1 MTKFDPNNFK
11 GVIPAMIT
19 SFNKD
24 ESINKEGIRKTV
36 NYLISERVDGLY
48 ITGSTG
54 ETFLMSQEEK
64 KQAIEIIVE
73 EVNGRVPVIAHIGS
87 IGTKITNELG
97 QYAEKVG
104 VDALSALPPFYY
116 GFSNDEIFNYYE
128 DISDSTNLPIT
139 VYNISHANL
148 MDLDML
154 KRLASIKN
162 VDGVKYTAPTH
173 FNFSKIKKEIGENFK
188 IYSGMDEMA
197 LSGLISGAD
206 GIIGSFYNLMPEL
219 FIEIYKQV
227 KNNQINEAKKIQ
239 EKINIIILF
248 ALKKSGYPFI
258 KMGLKWLNVDSGY
271 VRRPFNSIIDSENE
285 NTIINELK
293 ILTKENDLTG
303 IKFLETL

>member
-1 MTKFDPNNFK
+1 MKQFDPNNIN

-36 NYLISERVDGLY
+36 NYLISAKVDGLY

-87 IGTKITNELG
+87 IGTKITTELG
-97 QYAEKVG
+97 QYAEKIG

-116 GFSNDEIFNYYE
+116 GFSNDEIFNYYQ
-128 DISDSTNLPIT
+128 DISNSSNLPIT
-139 VYNISHANL
+139 VYNNSHAHL

-162 VDGVKYTAPTH
+162 VKGVKYTAPTH
-173 FNFSKIKKEIGENFK
+173 FNFSKIKKEIGNSFK
-188 IYSGMDEMA
+188 IYSGMDEMS

-219 FIEIYKQV
+219 FVDIYAKI
-227 KNNQINEAKKIQ
+227 KEENINEAKKIQ
-239 EKINIIILF
+239 EKINIIIMY
-248 ALKKSGYPFI
+248 ALSKSGYPFI
-258 KMGLKWLNVDSGY
+258 KMGLNWLDVDSGY
-271 VRRPFNSIIDSENE
+271 VRKPFTTFVDKEIENIIKKD
-285 NTIINELK
+285 LK
-293 ILTKENDLTG
+293 KLTDQNDLSG
-303 IKFLETL
+303 IKFLEKL

>member
-1 MTKFDPNNFK
+1 MKNFDPNNIN
-11 GVIPAMIT
+11 GVMPAMIT

-24 ESINKEGIRKTV
+24 ESINKEGIRKTI

-64 KQAIEIIVE
+64 KQVIEIIAE

-87 IGTKITNELG
+87 IGTKITTELG
-97 QYAEKVG
+97 QYAAKVG

-116 GFSNDEIFNYYE
+116 GFSNDEIFNYYK
-128 DISDSTNLPIT
+128 DISNSTSLPIT

-162 VDGVKYTAPTH
+162 VKGVKYTAPTH
-173 FNFSKIKKEIGENFK
+173 FNFSKIKKEIGESFK

-219 FIEIYKQV
+219 FVEIYKQV
-227 KNNQINEAKKIQ
+227 KNNNINEAKKIQ

-258 KMGLKWLNVDSGY
+258 KMGLKWLNIDSGY

>member
-1 MTKFDPNNFK
+1 MNKLKPKIFT

-19 SFNKD
+19 SFNKN
-24 ESINKEGIRKTV
+24 ESINKESIRKTI
-36 NYLISERVDGLY
+36 NYLISEKVDGLY

-64 KQAIEIIVE
+64 KQVIEIIVE

-87 IGTKITNELG
+87 IGTKITTDLA

-116 GFSNDEIFNYYE
+116 GFSNDEIFNYYK
-128 DISDSTNLPIT
+128 DISNSTNLPIT

-219 FIEIYKQV
+219 FVEIYKQV
-227 KNNQINEAKKIQ
+227 KNNNINEAKKIQ
-239 EKINIIILF
+239 EKINIIIIY

-258 KMGLKWLNVDSGY
+258 KMGLKWLNIDSGY
-271 VRRPFNSIIDSENE
+271 VRKPFKSIVDTENE

>member
-1 MTKFDPNNFK
+1 MTQFDPNNLN

-36 NYLISERVDGLY
+36 NYLISESVDGLY

-87 IGTKITNELG
+87 IGTKITTELG

-116 GFSNDEIFNYYE
+116 GFSNDEIFNYYK
-128 DISDSTNLPIT
+128 DISNSTNLPIT

-154 KRLASIKN
+154 KRLSSIKN
-162 VDGVKYTAPTH
+162 VKGVKYTAPTH

-219 FIEIYKQV
+219 FVEIYKQV

-271 VRRPFNSIIDSENE
+271 VRRPFNSIVDSENE

-293 ILTKENDLTG
+293 ILAKENDLTG
-303 IKFLETL
+303 IKFLEAL

>member
-87 IGTKITNELG
+87 IGTKITTELG

-128 DISDSTNLPIT
+128 DISNSTNLPIT

-219 FIEIYKQV
+219 FVEIYKQV

>member
-1 MTKFDPNNFK
+1 MKQFDPNNIN

-36 NYLISERVDGLY
+36 NYLISAKVDGLY

-87 IGTKITNELG
+87 IGTKITTELG
-97 QYAEKVG
+97 QYAEKIG

-116 GFSNDEIFNYYE
+116 GFSNDEIFNYYQ
-128 DISDSTNLPIT
+128 DISNSTNLPIT
-139 VYNISHANL
+139 VYNISHAHL
-148 MDLDML
+148 MDIDML

-162 VDGVKYTAPTH
+162 VKGVKYTAPTH
-173 FNFSKIKKEIGENFK
+173 FNFSKIKKEIGNSFK
-188 IYSGMDEMA
+188 IYSGMDEMS

-219 FIEIYKQV
+219 FVDIYAKI
-227 KNNQINEAKKIQ
+227 KEENINEAKKIQ
-239 EKINIIILF
+239 EKINIIIMY
-248 ALKKSGYPFI
+248 ALSKSGYPFI
-258 KMGLKWLNVDSGY
+258 KMGLNWLDVDSGY
-271 VRRPFNSIIDSENE
+271 VRKPFTTFVDKEIENIIKKD
-285 NTIINELK
+285 LK
-293 ILTKENDLTG
+293 KLTDQNDLSG
-303 IKFLETL
+303 IKFLEKL